1 MSKYI
6 VKFYRRGDFLMY
18 KNILEDFGGS
28 SLFLFTIGPVQQFIS
43 QARKTQDL
51 YAGSFLLSYL
61 TFIGLEE
68 IIEKYGV
75 SNVIYPN
82 LESQPFLEW
91 HNLKV
96 SGNKDGAVFNIDLPT
111 IPNRFVALI
120 PEIEEKNI
128 TELAEGIKRKIKN
141 EWNNMVKKILY
152 EFSLIDN
159 LHFSKNGTNRR
170 ELIVNQ
176 TKDFPEIYWVAIPFK
191 KDGREIDI
199 EDFYEFFEKGL
210 IDEEIRKYR
219 EKNVKS
225 FLYHFAYSALERAM
239 GVRKTVREF
248 EQTEE
253 YGYKC
258 KVCGVKEGV
267 IKAGVGSLKVGKY
280 ISKKENICIS
290 CFTKRSI
297 DKYLSKEI
305 SEVFKDY
312 SFPSTA
318 EIAVSSFKKRILN
331 SEKGKRI
338 YEAYFDK
345 LKEVIKEEEVFKTI
359 LVKPL
364 KSLEKYFTDNLVN
377 IEGEWLFEE
386 NLTIKNFE
394 EELGIKVSG
403 KEVEILKQKLKK
415 LTELQEV
422 GEPNPYYA
430 IILFD
435 GDNMGKWLSGHFLSH
450 MMHATEHEEI
460 KKINTEIKKEF
471 EMTLKHGVLSPISHS
486 LISQALKNY
495 SLKFVRKIVEEEHLG
510 KVVYAGGDDVLAFAN
525 VEDLF
530 DVMRKLRASFS
541 GNVRVESDE
550 IKVDWENTSG
560 FVRYN
565 GEYVFTLG
573 EKATASCGVVIAH
586 YKEPLQKVLEKLKA
600 VERKAKERSGKDSF
614 AISLLRRSGEERIAV
629 SNWRING
636 IDMLE
641 KLKELAVVFSG
652 DDEISVSDKI
662 IYVLREEFK
671 QLKDA
676 DNLVPFDLAREEIKR
691 VIRRSIGEK
700 DDKEKKEKVEKVVNS
715 FIGVFESYGGD
726 IDNFLNLISIS
737 AFVGKGVKRC

>member
-1 MSKYI
+1 
-6 VKFYRRGDFLMY
+6 MY
-18 KNILEDFGGS
+18 ENISEGFGMS

-75 SNVIYPN
+75 SNVIYPD
-82 LESQPFLEW
+82 LENQPFLEW

-96 SGNKDGAVFNIDLPT
+96 YGSKDGAVFNIDLPT

-128 TELAEGIKRKIKN
+128 AELAEGIKRKIKN
-141 EWNNMVKKILY
+141 EWNNIVKKILH

-159 LHFSKNGTNRR
+159 LYSSKGKTNFQ
-170 ELIVNQ
+170 ELVTNQ
-176 TKDFPEIYWVAIPFK
+176 TKDFPEIYWVAIPLK
-191 KDGREIDI
+191 KDGKEIYI
-199 EDFYEFFEKGL
+199 EDFYEFFEKSL
-210 IDEEIRKYR
+210 IDEEVKKYG

-225 FLYHFAYSALERAM
+225 LLYHFAYSALERAM
-239 GVRKTVREF
+239 GVRKNVREF

-267 IKAGVGSLKVGKY
+267 IKAGVGGLEVGEY
-280 ISKKENICIS
+280 ISKKENICIR
-290 CFTKRSI
+290 CFTKRAI

-305 SEVFKDY
+305 SEIFKDY
-312 SFPSTA
+312 TFPSTA
-318 EIAVSSFKKRILN
+318 EIAALSFKKRMLN

-338 YEAYFDK
+338 YEAYLDK
-345 LKEVIKEEEVFKTI
+345 LKEVIKEERVFKTV

-364 KSLEKYFTDNLVN
+364 KNLEKYFTDNLFN

-386 NLTIKNFE
+386 NLTVKNFE
-394 EELGIKVSG
+394 EELGVKVNDR
-403 KEVEILKQKLKK
+403 EVEILKRRLKE
-415 LTELQEV
+415 LTGLQEV
-422 GEPNPYYA
+422 GEPNPYYG

-435 GDNMGKWLSGHFLSH
+435 GDNMGKWLSGHFLPH
-450 MMHATEHEEI
+450 MMHAIKYEKIEI
-460 KKINTEIKKEF
+460 NKEIRKEF
-471 EMTLKHGVLSPISHS
+471 EMSLKNGILSPISHF

-495 SLKFVRKIVEEEHLG
+495 SIKFVKKIVEEEHLG
-510 KVVYAGGDDVLAFAN
+510 KVVYAGGDDILAFVN
-525 VEDLF
+525 VEELF

-541 GNVRVESDE
+541 GNVRVENDE
-550 IKVDWENTSG
+550 IEVDWENTSG

-565 GEYVFTLG
+565 SEDVFTLG
-573 EKATASCGVVIAH
+573 EKATASCGVLIAH
-586 YKEPLQKVLEKLKA
+586 YKDPLQKVLGKLRA
-600 VERKAKERSGKDSF
+600 VEKKAKEHNGKDSF
-614 AISLLRRSGEERIAV
+614 AISLLKRSGEERIAV
-629 SNWRING
+629 SKWRVNRGDI
-636 IDMLE
+636 LE
-641 KLKELAVVFSG
+641 KLKELSIVFSG
-652 DDEISVSDKI
+652 NDEISVSDKV
-662 IYVLREEFK
+662 IYVLKEEFK
-671 QLKDA
+671 QLKDT

-700 DDKEKKEKVEKVVNS
+700 DDKEKKEKVERVVNS
-715 FIGVFESYGGD
+715 FIEVFESYGGD

-737 AFVGKGVKRC
+737 AFVGKGVK